1 MIALMLGAGRKLGF
15 GRGNTPPTDW
25 LTHSNYHTITI

>member
-15 GRGNTPPTDW
+15 GRGNTPPAEW
-25 LTHSNYHTITI
+25 LTHGITTL